1 VIHEHVELYNVHELL
16 STTDA
21 QGLTFCR
28 IPNDLRL
35 QLNEAAMRNALQA
48 TGCEMRFNLLGD
60 GDGAPGVR
68 IVLQSTESPSI
79 VEIYQG
85 PFLVGWH
92 VVGLEPTEIIIR
104 HPEHQPMLDSLH
116 QQHNLPFDPRLT
128 RVLLPWRPPALLLA
142 IEGEMAPPRPE
153 QTPSYRMLTYGSSIT
168 HGNSA
173 IRPSGTWASRTAQ
186 RLGVDLLNLGF
197 GGGAHLEPQMADY
210 IAGRDDWHLATLEL
224 GINLIGQIDA
234 DEFARRVAYFIPT
247 IARAHPHT
255 WIFCIDLFTCRYDW
269 EDRSKIAAFRRI
281 VAEQVAELGLP
292 KLVHLSGAHLLP
304 SLSGLTADL
313 VHPSPY
319 GMEEIA
325 QNLATIIA
333 PKLAQPA

>member
-1 VIHEHVELYNVHELL
+1 VIHEQVELYNVHELL
-16 STTDA
+16 STADV
-21 QGLTFCR
+21 QGMSLCR
-28 IPNDLRL
+28 IPNALRL

-48 TGCEMRFNLLGD
+48 TGCELRFNLADNRGD
-60 GDGAPGVR
+60 ASEAR
-68 IVLQSTESPSI
+68 IVLQSTESPSL

-85 PFLVGWH
+85 PFLVDWH
-92 VVGLEPTEIIIR
+92 VVGLEPTEIVIA
-104 HPEHQPMLDSLH
+104 HPERQPMLEMLH
-116 QQHNLPFDPRLT
+116 GQHSLPFDPQLT
-128 RVLLPWRPPALLLA
+128 RVLLPWRPPALLLS
-142 IEGEMAPPRPE
+142 IEGETTLPRPE
-153 QTPSYRMLTYGSSIT
+153 QTPPVTMLTYGSSIT

-210 IAGRDDWHLATLEL
+210 IAGRNDWHLATLEM

-234 DEFARRVAYFIPT
+234 NEFARRVAYFIPT
-247 IARAHPHT
+247 IARAHPGK

-269 EDRSKIAAFRRI
+269 EEKEKIAAFRRI
-281 VAEQVAELGLP
+281 VADQVAELGLP
-292 KLVHLSGAHLLP
+292 KLVHLSGADLLP
-304 SLSGLTADL
+304 SLPGLTADL

-325 QNLATIIA
+325 QNLAAIIA
-333 PKLAQPA
+333 PKIA

>member
-1 VIHEHVELYNVHELL
+1 MIHEHVELYNVHELL
-16 STTDA
+16 STADV
-21 QGLTFCR
+21 QGMSFCR
-28 IPNDLRL
+28 IPNALRL

-48 TGCEMRFNLLGD
+48 TGCEIRFNLSD
-60 GDGAPGVR
+60 DDASGVR
-68 IVLQSTESPSI
+68 IVLQSTESPSL

-85 PFLVGWH
+85 PFLVDWH
-92 VVGLEPTEIIIR
+92 VVGLEPTEIVIA
-104 HPEHQPMLDSLH
+104 HPERQAMLEMLH
-116 QQHNLPFDPRLT
+116 GQHSMPFDPQLT
-128 RVLLPWRPPALLLA
+128 RLLLPWRPPALLLS
-142 IEGEMAPPRPE
+142 IEGETTLPRPE
-153 QTPSYRMLTYGSSIT
+153 QTPPYKMLTYGSSIT

-186 RLGVDLLNLGF
+186 RLGVDLLNMGF

-210 IAGRDDWHLATLEL
+210 IAGRDDWHLATLEM

-234 DEFARRVAYFIPT
+234 NEFARRVAYFIPT
-247 IARAHPHT
+247 IARAHPDT

-269 EDRSKIAAFRRI
+269 EEKEKIAAFRRI

-292 KLVHLSGAHLLP
+292 KLVHLSGADLLP

-325 QNLATIIA
+325 QNLAAIIA
-333 PKLAQPA
+333 PKIA